1 MHVPN
6 TSTPSI
12 IIFANAMTMAIYTC
26 PMCQPKTTL
35 QIFSRSLS
43 PLPLFSISALISGYV
58 TCLNASHSRRRLRCH
73 YIVLAGLFQAIVFLS
88 LPLIPPFFPNHSTH
102 SHLIRIHFIP
112 YCYTYRTPD
121 PQDEEEYWSYILM
134 PDTV

>member
-58 TCLNASHSRRRLRCH
+58 TCLNASHSRRRLHCH
-73 YIVLAGLFQAIVFLS
+73 YIVLAGLFRMSRLS
-88 LPLIPPFFPNHSTH
+88 LITSYPSFSHSFDSFASH
-102 SHLIRIHFIP
+102 SHPFYSLLLYLP
-112 YCYTYRTPD
+112 YTR
-121 PQDEEEYWSYILM
+121 SSG
-134 PDTV
+134 